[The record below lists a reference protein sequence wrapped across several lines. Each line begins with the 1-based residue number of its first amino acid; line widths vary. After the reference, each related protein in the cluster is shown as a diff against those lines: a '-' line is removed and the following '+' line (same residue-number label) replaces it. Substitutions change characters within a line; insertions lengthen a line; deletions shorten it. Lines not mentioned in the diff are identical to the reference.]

1 MTAEL
6 RIGTSGYS
14 FSHWIG
20 TAYPEGTRPSDML
33 KTYAKD
39 FDAVEINFTYY
50 RDPTPGM
57 FEGMLRK
64 VHADFEFVVKAPKG
78 MTHEREKMA
87 AVAPSFVGSLKPLI
101 DAGQLGGVILQFPQ
115 AFHLNDSALDHLE
128 KVADVFVPND
138 IKTSI
143 EFRHNSWNQ
152 DRVYE
157 LLEKLRLGFVNVDL
171 PQISA
176 LPAPT
181 NIMTN
186 DVAYYRL
193 HGRNKAMWYNPP
205 TGSHRYDYLYNDEE
219 LEEWAQRIEG
229 SLEAAKKVYVFTNN
243 CHKGS
248 SFVNGLRLKQ
258 RFEQHVRTEAEVEQ
272 TLFAGTDPTSRIVE
286 LTKWVAAARAN
297 EKDLVEAHLRKLQE
311 ERQEQTQDW
320 N

>member
-14 FSHWIG
+14 FSDWVG
-20 TAYPEGTRPSDML
+20 TVYPEGTRPADML
-33 KTYAKD
+33 RTYARD

-50 RDPTPGM
+50 RDPAPEI

-64 VHADFEFVVKAPKG
+64 VPADFEFVVKAPKG
-78 MTHEREKMA
+78 MTHEREA
-87 AVAPSFVGSLKPLI
+87 IASVDTSFVKSLKPLI
-101 DAGQLGGVILQFPQ
+101 ESGQLGGVIAQFPQ
-115 AFHLNDSALDHLE
+115 AFHLNDSALDHL
-128 KVADVFVPND
+128 KKIADVFVPND
-138 IKTSI
+138 IKTSV
-143 EFRHNSWNQ
+143 EFRHKGWNQ

-157 LLEKLRLGFVNVDL
+157 LLEKLELGFVNVDL
-171 PQISA
+171 PRISA
-176 LPAPT
+176 LPLPT

-229 SLEAAKKVYVFTNN
+229 SLGTARKVYVFTNN

-258 RFEQHVRTEAEVEQ
+258 RFEQAVRSEAEVDQ
-272 TLFAGTDPTSRIVE
+272 TLFASSDPTERILE
-286 LTKWVAAARAN
+286 LITRVTAARVK
-297 EKDLVEAHLRKLQE
+297 EKDFVEAHLQKLQE
-311 ERQEQTQDW
+311 EPQEQRHD
-320 N
+320 

>member
-14 FSHWIG
+14 FSDWVG
-20 TAYPEGTRPSDML
+20 TVYPEGTRPSDML

-50 RDPTPGM
+50 RNPTPGI

-64 VHADFEFVVKAPKG
+64 VNSDFEFVVKAPKG
-78 MTHEREKMA
+78 MTHEREAMA
-87 AVAPSFVGSLKPLI
+87 SVAKSFVKSLKPLI
-101 DAGQLGGVILQFPQ
+101 DSGQLGGVIVQFPQ
-115 AFHLNDSALDHLE
+115 AFHANDSAMDHIRQ
-128 KVADVFVPND
+128 VADVFVPND

-143 EFRHNSWNQ
+143 EFRHKGWNQ

-171 PQISA
+171 PRIEA

-186 DVAYYRL
+186 DLAYYRL
-193 HGRNKAMWYNPP
+193 HGRNAAMWYKPP

-219 LEEWAQRIEG
+219 LEEWAQRIEE
-229 SLEAAKKVYVFTNN
+229 SADVAWKVYVFTNN

-258 RFEQHVRTEAEVEQ
+258 RFDQHVRTEAEADQ
-272 TLFAGTDPTSRIVE
+272 TLFAGTDPEDRLEAMTQRVQ
-286 LTKWVAAARAN
+286 AARAS
-297 EKDLVEAHLRKLQE
+297 ELTL
-311 ERQEQTQDW
+311 
-320 N
+320 

>member
-14 FSHWIG
+14 FSHWVG
-20 TAYPEGTRPSDML
+20 TVYPERTRPPDML

-50 RDPTPGM
+50 RDPTPGI

-64 VHADFEFVVKAPKG
+64 VDSDFEFVVKAPKG
-78 MTHEREKMA
+78 MTHEREAMA
-87 AVAPSFVGSLKPLI
+87 SVAKLFVQSLKPLI
-101 DAGQLGGVILQFPQ
+101 DSGQLGGVILQFPQ
-115 AFHLNDSALDHLE
+115 AFHLNDLALDHLK

-143 EFRHNSWNQ
+143 EFRHKGWNQ

-157 LLEKLRLGFVNVDL
+157 LLEKLQLGFVNVDL

-181 NIMTN
+181 NVMTN

-193 HGRNKAMWYNPP
+193 HGRNKGMWYKPP

-219 LEEWAQRIEG
+219 LEEWAQRIEE
-229 SLEAAKKVYVFTNN
+229 SVDVAWKVYVFANN

-248 SFVNGLRLKQ
+248 SFVNGLRLRQ
-258 RFEQHVRTEAEVEQ
+258 RFEQSVRSEAEVDQ
-272 TLFAGTDPTSRIVE
+272 TLFASTDPTERILE
-286 LTKWVAAARAN
+286 LTKRVTAARAN
-297 EKDLVEAHLRKLQE
+297 EKDFVESHLRKLREEPQE
-311 ERQEQTQDW
+311 ERHD
-320 N
+320 

>member
-14 FSHWIG
+14 FPHWVG
-20 TAYPEGTRPSDML
+20 TVYPEGTRQSDML
-33 KTYAKD
+33 KTYARD

-78 MTHEREKMA
+78 MTHEREA
-87 AVAPSFVGSLKPLI
+87 IASVDTSFVKSLKPLI
-101 DAGQLGGVILQFPQ
+101 ESGQLGGVILQFPQ
-115 AFHLNDSALDHLE
+115 AFHLNDSALDHL
-128 KVADVFVPND
+128 KRVADVFVPND

-143 EFRHNSWNQ
+143 EFRHSSWNQ
-152 DRVYE
+152 DRVYK

-171 PQISA
+171 PRISA
-176 LPAPT
+176 LPLPT

-205 TGSHRYDYLYNDEE
+205 SGSHRYDYLYNDEE

-229 SLEAAKKVYVFTNN
+229 VLGTATKVYIFTNN

-258 RFEQHVRTEAEVEQ
+258 RFEQAVRSEAEVDQ
-272 TLFAGTDPTSRIVE
+272 TLFASSDPTERILE
-286 LTKWVAAARAN
+286 LITRVTAARVK
-297 EKDLVEAHLRKLQE
+297 EKDFVEAHLQKLQE
-311 ERQEQTQDW
+311 EPQEQRHD
-320 N
+320 

>member
-6 RIGTSGYS
+6 QIGTSGYS
-14 FSHWIG
+14 FSDWVG
-20 TAYPEGTRPSDML
+20 TVYPEGTRPSDML

-50 RDPTPGM
+50 RDPTPGI

-64 VHADFEFVVKAPKG
+64 VDSNFEFVVKAPKG
-78 MTHEREKMA
+78 MTHERGAMA
-87 AVAPSFVGSLKPLI
+87 SVAKSFVGSLKPLI
-101 DAGQLGGVILQFPQ
+101 DSGQLGGVIVQFPQ
-115 AFHLNDSALDHLE
+115 AFHAADPAMDYLRQ
-128 KVADVFVPND
+128 VADVFVPNG

-152 DRVYE
+152 DHVYE
-157 LLEKLRLGFVNVDL
+157 LLQKLQLGFVNVDL
-171 PQISA
+171 PRISA

-219 LEEWAQRIEG
+219 LEEWARRIED
-229 SLEAAKKVYVFTNN
+229 SIQSEATWKVYVFTNN

-258 RFEQHVRTEAEVEQ
+258 RFDQHVRTEAVAEQ
-272 TLFAGTDPTSRIVE
+272 TLFASSDPTERIIE
-286 LTKWVAAARAN
+286 LTDRVAAARAN
-297 EKDLVEAHLRKLQE
+297 EHDFVEAHIRKLHE
-311 ERQEQTQDW
+311 ERQEQ
-320 N
+320 